1 MKCSVLLLNFVKYM
15 IFSMCIL
22 YSIKMD
28 NDIQYYLQTSFLIS
42 LSMIIAEYLLDS
54 ICRDVRENFST
65 EDMVDK
71 KLNQQLDDLIKQRGE
86 MDKMIEQNL
95 LEAEILKEDK
105 HVVEEQQEQEQEQQ
119 EESRYSYVHPDALK
133 LPEIRIP
140 RCIQDTKCNVCPVM
154 LGDAYMSVPRVKKPI
169 AGCE

>member
-1 MKCSVLLLNFVKYM
+1 MKSSLLLLNFVKYM
-15 IFSMCIL
+15 IFSICIL
-22 YSIKMD
+22 YSIKKD

-54 ICRDVRENFST
+54 ISRDVRENFST
-65 EDMVDK
+65 TDEMVDK

-86 MDKMIEQNL
+86 MDKMVEQNL
-95 LEAEILKEDK
+95 LETEILKE
-105 HVVEEQQEQEQEQQ
+105 EQEQEQEQ